1 MTSLSKKKSILKEKF
16 KSTFKNAVSKA
27 NPFDKKI
34 NRNDVSDTGTEA
46 VKLAYR
52 SVKKGK
58 NSIKAV
64 KRTVR
69 TTKRTI
75 KTVGSAIK
83 GTGTAIYRTTA
94 FTMKSVVTVS
104 KIFGNVA
111 VNTVAFLINPVV
123 VCLLIMIF
131 MFILIISIVITL
143 LGVGAGASNSNK
155 QAYSSAYGLVDV
167 SSQYQTGLGYLNIA
181 LENKQNEF
189 NSLIDSLYFDYDN
202 LTYSD
207 LVYLERTKP
216 APSTIYQTSF
226 ATDERKN
233 SLKSE
238 WSISLTEHELM
249 AIAYVYLETVENT
262 NNGTKYGIYKV
273 AFNQEVFDTIVSK
286 CVAYSDSVYGNQKC
300 PDENCTEHIEMLP
313 NPDYVSLQ
321 EQCDTLADAYNDWG
335 EVASALYDNSQ
346 FTNSNA
352 QSAHWNSVVQPV
364 LNTWIVK
371 YNRYPVLDN
380 NGYDFLD
387 TLGSEYETAIEQ
399 LNNTPPEIEQ
409 VTYICEYQ
417 HNLHSIGLAF
427 FDKETVMNA
436 LNFDDTTK
444 QWVELTEKGF
454 ENNPDI
460 Q

>member
-1 MTSLSKKKSILKEKF
+1 MSKKKSILKGKI

-111 VNTVAFLINPVV
+111 VNTVAFLINPIVIV
-123 VCLLIMIF
+123 IIMFVISFVFIF
-131 MFILIISIVITL
+131 GSILIVISGDDTDKSARVN
-143 LGVGAGASNSNK
+143 AG
-155 QAYSSAYGLVDV
+155 GLVDV
-167 SSQYQTGLGYLNIA
+167 SSQYQTGLGYLNTA

-387 TLGSEYETAIEQ
+387 TLGSEYETTKEQ

-436 LNFDDTTK
+436 LNFNDTTK

-454 ENNPDI
+454 ENNSDI

>member
-94 FTMKSVVTVS
+94 FTVKSVVTVS
-104 KIFGNVA
+104 KIVGNVA
-111 VNTVAFLINPVV
+111 VNTVAFLINPIVIV
-123 VCLLIMIF
+123 IIMFVISFVFIF
-131 MFILIISIVITL
+131 GSILIVISGDDTDKSARVN
-143 LGVGAGASNSNK
+143 AG
-155 QAYSSAYGLVDV
+155 GLVDV
-167 SSQYQTGLGYLNIA
+167 SSQYQTGLGYLNTA

-321 EQCDTLADAYNDWG
+321 KQCDTLADAYNDWG

-387 TLGSEYETAIEQ
+387 TLGSEYETAKEQ